1 MEHAMEHW
9 LLKDELLLIV
19 VERLVLAW
27 PYEYLST

>member
-1 MEHAMEHW
+1 MEHW